1 MTFCQ
6 VGGTAMKMKLKMLLL
21 IVIPILISFAILT
34 FFAFRFSNQIL
45 ISDGRDLM
53 ENIAEKNAIYI
64 SKLIKE
70 DITRM
75 EVVAAQFTNS
85 DLSNKKATEKMVEA
99 LSTTV
104 KRFESLYIGYP
115 DKTFFYPLA
124 EVPEDFDCTTR
135 TWYKDTVAAGKLIL
149 TKPYLS
155 TDGLTV
161 VTIAAPVMQ
170 KGKIAAVVGVDV
182 DLTDINV
189 FRENTKVYDSGVS
202 FIIQSDGNVISHPK
216 YHPEDSIY
224 EVADGKYKAVGEKIL
239 KEKSKFFEI
248 ATDSN
253 YFYASSPVD
262 NTDWYFSVRA
272 PKKEVLGKSD
282 KLLMEMV
289 LFTLVLSVILGFI
302 IYLIASYMTKPID
315 LLSKNAEQIAA
326 YDLTVLFDEK
336 ALNSNDEIGALTQA
350 MDTMS
355 NNIRSIVAN
364 ITKHAGDT
372 AATAEQLTAKA
383 QSTNESAKEVAIAVG
398 SIADGAS
405 GQAHDTMEAAHNIES
420 NSQSLSEMIDVL
432 DKLQRAIDNIK
443 TKKDEGKAALIDLE
457 SLTDRSKEE
466 AYYVNEII
474 IDTNEGAESISKAS
488 EMIQSIADQT
498 NLLALNA
505 AIEAAR
511 AGEAGKGFAVVAEEI
526 RKLAEDSTKF
536 TDEIRAIIESL
547 KQKAQSAVDRMESV
561 GKIVANQDNQT
572 KITKEKFDEIE
583 EAVAEG
589 QTIVQQVSISSKRIE
604 QNNTQ
609 IISVIENLSAIAQEN
624 AATSQEVSANV
635 DIQTQ
640 SIDDISHAS
649 HDLADIASELQ
660 SEVAVFKI

>member
-1 MTFCQ
+1 
-6 VGGTAMKMKLKMLLL
+6 MKMKQKLLVL
-21 IVIPILISFAILT
+21 IIIPILLSFAILT

-45 ISDGRDLM
+45 ISDGQDLM
-53 ENIAEKNAIYI
+53 GNIAEKNAIYI
-64 SKLIKE
+64 SKLINE

-75 EVVAAQFTNS
+75 EVVAAQFTKS
-85 DLSNKKATEKMVEA
+85 DISDKEATEKMVVD
-99 LSTTV
+99 LSKTV

-135 TWYKDTVAAGKLIL
+135 SWYKDVLTRGKTIL

-155 TDGLTV
+155 TDGMTV

-170 KGKIAAVVGVDV
+170 NGEIAAVVGVDV
-182 DLTDINV
+182 DLTDIGK
-189 FRENTKVYDSGVS
+189 FRENIKIYDSGVS
-202 FIIQSDGNVISHPK
+202 FIIQNDGNVISHSK
-216 YHPEDSIY
+216 YQPGDNIY
-224 EVADGKYKAVGEKIL
+224 KVANGKYNEVGKKIL
-239 KEKSKFFEI
+239 LEKSKFFEI
-248 ATDSN
+248 ATDSD
-253 YFYASSPVD
+253 YFYASHPVE
-262 NTDWYFSVRA
+262 NTDWFFSLRA
-272 PKKEVLGKSD
+272 PKHEVLAQSD

-289 LFTLVLSVILGFI
+289 LSTLVLSVILGFI
-302 IYLIASYMTKPID
+302 IYMIASYIAKPIVV
-315 LLSKNAEQIAA
+315 LSENAKQIADF
-326 YDLTVLFDEK
+326 DLTVQFDDK
-336 ALNSNDEIGALTQA
+336 TINNKDEIGVLTKA

-355 NNIRSIVAN
+355 NNLRTIVAN

-372 AATAEQLTAKA
+372 AATAERLTTKA

-405 GQAHDTMEAAHNIES
+405 GQAHDTTEAVLSVELNTKSLKEMVDILEKLKQAIENI
-420 NSQSLSEMIDVL
+420 NL
-432 DKLQRAIDNIK
+432 
-443 TKKDEGKAALIDLE
+443 KKDEGKAALIDLQN
-457 SLTDRSKEE
+457 LTDKSKEE
-466 AYYVNEII
+466 AYFVNKTII
-474 IDTNEGAESISKAS
+474 ETNESAETISKAS

-536 TDEIRAIIESL
+536 TDEIRVIIESL

-561 GKIVANQDNQT
+561 GAIVANQNNQT
-572 KITKEKFDEIE
+572 VITKEKFDQIE
-583 EAVAEG
+583 QAVADG
-589 QTIVQQVSISSKRIE
+589 QAIVKQVNKSSKQIE
-604 QNNTQ
+604 QNNRQ
-609 IISVIENLSAIAQEN
+609 ILGVIENLSAIAQEN
-624 AATSQEVSANV
+624 AATSQQVSASV
-635 DIQTQ
+635 DTQTQ

-649 HDLADIASELQ
+649 HNLADIASELQ